1 MVNARTR
8 LGSWTCSHTLAS
20 RVPGML
26 VRWSSANLLGKEL
39 ISHPLGLTGTVRMEF
54 SVLESLWFMSLSQWP
69 LKAGTTWKYICMHG
83 CMHVC
88 AYACTCVCAYV
99 YMCGHVYIIH
109 ACMCMYIV
117 YIYVCV
123 YASTCI
129 VYICMNICI

>member
-26 VRWSSANLLGKEL
+26 VRWSSANLLGKEI

-88 AYACTCVCAYV
+88 MYICVCTH
-99 YMCGHVYIIH
+99 G
-109 ACMCMYIV
+109 
-117 YIYVCV
+117 CV
-123 YASTCI
+123 WRESLHHSRVPVMLCPAVRKGPDGWIRQPCWDCDSHM
-129 VYICMNICI
+129 V